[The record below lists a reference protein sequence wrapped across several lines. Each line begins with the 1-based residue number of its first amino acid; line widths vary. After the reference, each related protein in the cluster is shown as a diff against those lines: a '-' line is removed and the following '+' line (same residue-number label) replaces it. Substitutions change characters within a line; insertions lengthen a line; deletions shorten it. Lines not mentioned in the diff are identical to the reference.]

1 MENTSHQTKPSPGKD
16 AKRRSTGF
24 VAEFLVIVVGVLSAL
39 GVDAFVDWLE
49 DRELEEEYVER
60 LLADVEYDLAEID
73 FAASLARAAIAQL
86 DVLADEE
93 RFAAIDDNELLSI
106 AYVAGHSRQIDR
118 SRSTFDEMIY
128 SGRLRVIRSR
138 NLRAALAEY
147 DRIDIEFDGYFDAVD
162 RRFWEWTQAS
172 IPFDMAGPL
181 RDQCGEVSPQ
191 APYGEVT
198 TACAVDTPAELA
210 TYFREHFESVEG
222 RQMVTY
228 QRYRSENTLIIAG
241 LYRQAAASL
250 KSVLEEELAAL

>member
-1 MENTSHQTKPSPGKD
+1 MTEDSNQSPNPD
-16 AKRRSTGF
+16 PVTANKRSPGF
-24 VAEFLVIVVGVLSAL
+24 VAEFFVIVVGVLAAL

-49 DRELEEEYVER
+49 DRELEEEYIER
-60 LLADVEYDLAEID
+60 LLADVEYDLAEIE
-73 FAASLARAAIAQL
+73 FAASLAEAAIAQL
-86 DVLADEE
+86 DVLSDEE
-93 RFAAIDDNELLSI
+93 RFAAVDDDELLSI

-118 SRSTFDEMIY
+118 SRSTFDEMIF

-138 NLRAALAEY
+138 NVRAALAEY

-172 IPFDMAGPL
+172 IPFEMAGPL
-181 RDQCGEVSPQ
+181 RDQCGEVTPQ

-210 TYFREHFESVEG
+210 AYFRNHFESTG
-222 RQMVTY
+222 GQQMVTY
-228 QRYRSENTLIIAG
+228 QRYRVENTLIIAG
-241 LYRQAAASL
+241 LYREAAASL

>member
-1 MENTSHQTKPSPGKD
+1 MANRETEQTRQDG
-16 AKRRSTGF
+16 AKRRSPGF
-24 VAEFLVIVVGVLSAL
+24 VAEFLVIVIGVLAAL

-60 LLADVEYDLAEID
+60 LLADVEYDLAEIS
-73 FAASLARAAIAQL
+73 FAASLAEAAIVQL
-86 DVLADEE
+86 DTLADEE
-93 RFAAIDDNELLSI
+93 RLAAVDDDELLSI
-106 AYVAGHSRQIDR
+106 AYVAGHSREIDR

-181 RDQCGEVSPQ
+181 RKQCGEVSPQ

-198 TACAVDTPAELA
+198 TACAIETPPELA
-210 TYFREHFESVEG
+210 SYFRNHFESAAG

-228 QRYRSENTLIIAG
+228 QRYRAENTLIIAE

-250 KSVLEEELAAL
+250 KSVLEDELAAL